1 MRIRD
6 ISRMAWDQVKRRKV
20 VTGLCMTGISI
31 GCAAIIVALSV
42 GQSAQ
47 VYVTNEVNRNFKM
60 DEITVSPGGG
70 LPSPGGKGA
79 GGGSGS
85 GVNSNLDPG
94 KLTFQKLKIIQ
105 GLNHVV
111 AAAPFEDNG
120 YRQMITV
127 DNKIADVQVIATDL
141 RMLNKFDKSFKQGG
155 ASDIPGMVVLNY
167 GATLGLID
175 IETRQNIYDRMNS
188 DPFNQE
194 VSSQYN
200 NLMLIPSEMYR
211 QQVQLQAQDY
221 SASAPNGVGPTKLS
235 SPLQVGGILANPPGT
250 SDDRATYEKVMYVSL
265 ETAAQLQH
273 ELSFTDANGTV
284 PSLEEGSYNSVT
296 VKVDSVDNIKPL
308 EALIQKLSLSANDNL
323 YQQEQLKEQFDTIK
337 MAALG
342 IGVFILVIASI
353 SIIVAMTMSTHQRRR
368 QIGIM
373 KVLGANMGQIRN
385 MFITEAALLGLL
397 GGLLGVL
404 FSYLIVM
411 ALNKLVG
418 TAGEG
423 LNFFIPLTTLPIGL
437 SFAIMT
443 GVLSGIYPAI
453 SASRTDALTAIK
465 RD

>member
-1 MRIRD
+1 MKIRD
-6 ISRMAWDQVKRRKV
+6 ISRMAWEQVKRRKV

-47 VYVTNEVNRNFKM
+47 VYVTEQVNQSFKM
-60 DEITVSPGGG
+60 DEIMVSPGGG
-70 LPSPGGKGA
+70 IPSNGKGGSG
-79 GGGSGS
+79 GGGSGE
-85 GVNSNLDPG
+85 VNENLDPG
-94 KLTFQKLKIIQ
+94 KLTDQKLKIIQ
-105 GLNHVV
+105 GLNHVK
-111 AAAPFEDNG
+111 AASPFQEAG
-120 YRQMITV
+120 YLQLVTI
-127 DNKIADVQVIATDL
+127 DNKIADVRIIVADL
-141 RMLNKFDKSFKQGG
+141 QMLTEYDHKFKQGG
-155 ASDIPGMVVLNY
+155 ANGQPGTIVLNY

-175 IETRQNIYDRMNS
+175 LETRQKLYESMGN
-188 DPFNQE
+188 DPFNQDIQE
-194 VSSQYN
+194 QYRK
-200 NLMLIPSEMYR
+200 LSVQPSELYR
-211 QQVQLQAQDY
+211 KQIQIQAQDY
-221 SASAPNGVGPTKLS
+221 STTTPATKLS
-235 SPLQVGGILANPPGT
+235 SPLQVGGILEGPKGI
-250 SDDRATYEKVMYVSL
+250 DDMQASYDKIMYISP
-265 ETAAQLQH
+265 ETAAQLSK
-273 ELSFTDANGTV
+273 ELVFDNSTTSVLNL
-284 PSLEEGSYNSVT
+284 PEEGSYNAVT
-296 VKVDSVDNIKPL
+296 VKVDDVANIKSV
-308 EALIQKLSLSANDNL
+308 EQMIQKLSLNAQDNL
-323 YQQEQLKEQFDTIK
+323 FQQEMLKEQFDMIK

-342 IGVFILVIASI
+342 IGVFILIIASI

-411 ALNKLVG
+411 GLNKLVG
-418 TAGEG
+418 SAGDG
-423 LNFFIPLTTLPIGL
+423 MNFFIPPMNLPIGI

>member
-1 MRIRD
+1 MKVRD

-31 GCAAIIVALSV
+31 GCAAIIVALSI

-47 VYVTNEVNRNFKM
+47 DYVTEEVNRNFKM
-60 DEITVSPGGG
+60 DEIMVSPGGG
-70 LPSPGGKGA
+70 IPSPGGGGA
-79 GGGSGS
+79 PTSET
-85 GVNSNLDPG
+85 NENLDPG
-94 KLTFQKLKIIQ
+94 KLTPQKLEIIQ

-111 AAAPFEDNG
+111 AAAPFQDLG
-120 YRQMITV
+120 YLQLMTM
-127 DNKIADVQVIATDL
+127 DNKIGDVQIIATDL
-141 RMLNKFDKSFKQGG
+141 SMLTKYGKTFKQGTG
-155 ASDIPGMVVLNY
+155 SALPGMVVLSH

-175 IETRQNIYDRMNS
+175 NETRQKIFDGLS
-188 DPFNQE
+188 ADPFNQE
-194 VSSQYN
+194 LNNQYMS
-200 NLMLIPSEMYR
+200 LSTVPSEMYR
-211 QQVQLQAQDY
+211 QQFQLQATDY
-221 SASAPNGVGPTKLS
+221 STQGSEVKLS
-235 SPLQVGGILANPPGT
+235 SPLQVSGILASPEGL
-250 SDDRATYEKVMYVSL
+250 SDERASYEKIAYVSP
-265 ETAAQLQH
+265 ETAAKLGE
-273 ELSFTDANGTV
+273 ELTFESFSPINKLAED
-284 PSLEEGSYNSVT
+284 SYTSVT
-296 VKVDSVDNIKPL
+296 VKVDNMDNIKQV
-308 EALIQKLSLSANDNL
+308 EEIIQKLSLSASDNL
-323 YQQEQLKEQFDTIK
+323 YQLDMLKEQFDMIK

-342 IGVFILVIASI
+342 IGVFILIIASI

-411 ALNKLVG
+411 AINKLIG
-418 TAGEG
+418 TAGAG
-423 LNFFIPLTTLPIGL
+423 LTFVIPTMTIPVGL
-437 SFAIMT
+437 AFAIMT

>member
-1 MRIRD
+1 
-6 ISRMAWDQVKRRKV
+6 MAWDQVKRRKV

-31 GCAAIIVALSV
+31 GCAAIIVALSI

-47 VYVTNEVNRNFKM
+47 DYVTEEVNRNFKM
-60 DEITVSPGGG
+60 DEIMVTPGGG
-70 LPSPGGKGA
+70 IPSPG

-85 GVNSNLDPG
+85 SAAQDNENLDPG
-94 KLTFQKLKIIQ
+94 KLTPQKLEIIQ
-105 GLNHVV
+105 GLKHVV
-111 AAAPFEDNG
+111 AAAPFQELG
-120 YRQMITV
+120 YLQMLTM
-127 DNKIADVQVIATDL
+127 DNKIGDVQVIVTDL
-141 RMLNKFDKSFKQGG
+141 TMLTKYDKTFKQGTG
-155 ASDIPGMVVLNY
+155 TNMPGMVVLNH

-175 IETRQNIYDRMNS
+175 NETRQKIFDGLNA

-194 VSSQYN
+194 LNNQYMS
-200 NLMLIPSEMYR
+200 LTTVPSEMYR
-211 QQVQLQAQDY
+211 QQFQLQARDY
-221 SASAPNGVGPTKLS
+221 SVQEGAVKLS
-235 SPLQVGGILANPPGT
+235 SPLQVSGILANPAGM
-250 SDDRATYEKVMYVSL
+250 SDERASYEKIAYVSP
-265 ETAAQLQH
+265 ETAARLAE
-273 ELSFTDANGTV
+273 ELAFENFSAINTLSED
-284 PSLEEGSYNSVT
+284 SYNSVT
-296 VKVDSVDNIKPL
+296 VKVDNMDNIKQV
-308 EALIQKLSLSANDNL
+308 EEIIQKLSLSASDNL
-323 YQQEQLKEQFDTIK
+323 YQLDMLKEQFDMIK

-397 GGLLGVL
+397 GGMLGVG

-411 ALNKLVG
+411 AINKLIG
-418 TAGEG
+418 TAGAG
-423 LNFFIPLTTLPIGL
+423 LTFVIPLMTIPVGL
-437 SFAIMT
+437 AFAIMT

>member
-1 MRIRD
+1 MKLRD

-31 GCAAIIVALSV
+31 GCAAIIVALSI

-47 VYVTNEVNRNFKM
+47 VYVTDEVNRNFKM

-70 LPSPGGKGA
+70 IPSPGGSGGDTA
-79 GGGSGS
+79 AETGGS
-85 GVNSNLDPG
+85 LDPG
-94 KLTFQKLKIIQ
+94 RLTFQKLKIIQ

-111 AAAPFEDNG
+111 AAAPFEDAG

-127 DNKIADVQVIATDL
+127 DNKIADIQVIATDL
-141 RMLNKFDKSFKQGG
+141 RMLAKFDKTFKQGG
-155 ASDIPGMVVLNY
+155 VSDVPEMVVLNY

-175 IETRQNIYDRMNS
+175 IETRQNIYDRMSS

-194 VSSQYN
+194 VSEQYSS
-200 NLMLIPSEMYR
+200 LMLLPTEMYR

-221 SASAPNGVGPTKLS
+221 SSSSGGAVKLS
-235 SPLQVGGILANPPGT
+235 SPLQVGGILANPSGI
-250 SDDRATYEKVMYVSL
+250 SDQRATYEKIMYVSL
-265 ETAAQLQH
+265 ETAAQLQQ
-273 ELSFTDANGTV
+273 ELSFGDVSAA
-284 PSLEEGSYNSVT
+284 PPLEEGSYNSVT
-296 VKVDSVDNIKPL
+296 VKVDSIDNIKQL
-308 EALIQKLSLSANDNL
+308 EALIQKLSLSTNDNL
-323 YQQEQLKEQFDTIK
+323 YQQDQLKETFDMLK

-373 KVLGANMGQIRN
+373 KVLGANMRQIRN

-397 GGLLGVL
+397 GGMLGVL

-418 TAGEG
+418 SAGEG
-423 LNFFIPLTTLPIGL
+423 LNFFIPLMTLPIGL
-437 SFAIMT
+437 AFAIMT